1 MPLLLLLV
9 LPWLATPLAAQQP
22 DSAPGFDLTEAMI
35 PARDGV
41 KLHTTIFVPRGAQGP
56 LPFIF
61 TRTPYGI
68 AHAANTLR
76 GYYGALASD
85 GYIFVFQDIRGRY
98 ASEGQFV
105 MLRPPRE
112 RGAPN
117 AVDESTDAYDA
128 IDWLLAHVS
137 GNNGRV
143 GMLGISYPGWLTVMA
158 MLDPHPALKAAS
170 PQASPADMFLGDD
183 FHHNGAFRLSYGFE
197 YAARMETSKQ
207 QETFDFD
214 RYDTYQWY
222 LDLGPL
228 SNVNAKHL
236 HGKIPSWND
245 FVAHPNYDAFWQ
257 RQGAAPY
264 LTRVTVP
271 TLNVAG
277 WWDQEDFYGP
287 LKIYEL
293 LERYDTAHVNSLVVG
308 PWNHG
313 GWARTEGDKL
323 GDIDFGSP
331 VSRYFQD
338 SILAPWFAHFLKDR
352 GALRQPEAVTFEA
365 GANQWRSWD
374 AWPPR
379 RETTERRLYFR
390 AGGRLSFDAPTRANA
405 FDSYVSDPA
414 HPVPYRHRPIPAT
427 YSPQGSG
434 WPTWLVEDQRFVD
447 DRPDVL
453 SWETEP
459 LAKDVTIA
467 GAIVARLFVSTTGTD
482 GDWVVKLIDVYPE
495 QYPKDGK
502 LAGWEL
508 MVANDVLRGRF
519 RSSFGKPAPLTPGQ
533 VTPLTIDLH
542 SQDYRFLTGHR
553 IMVQVQSS
561 WFPLIDRNPQ
571 TFVPSIFD
579 AKASDYRKATVRV
592 YRSAQWPSSVEVH
605 VVGQD

>member
-1 MPLLLLLV
+1 MRLLLFLV
-9 LPWLATPLAAQQP
+9 LPWLAAPLAAQQP
-22 DSAPGFDLTEAMI
+22 DSAPGFDLTDVMI

-41 KLHTTIFVPRGAQGP
+41 KLHTTIFVPRDARGL
-56 LPFIF
+56 LPIIF

-68 AHAANTLR
+68 AHAGNALR
-76 GYYGALASD
+76 GYYWAFAAD
-85 GYIFVFQDIRGRY
+85 GYSFAFQDIRGRY
-98 ASEGQFV
+98 TSEGQFV
-105 MLRPPRE
+105 MLRPPRQ
-112 RGAPN
+112 RGDPKAI
-117 AVDESTDAYDA
+117 DESTDAYDT
-128 IDWLLAHVS
+128 IDWLLAHVPN
-137 GNNGRV
+137 NNGRV
-143 GMLGISYPGWLTVMA
+143 GMLGISYPGWLTLMA

-207 QETFDFD
+207 QETFEFD
-214 RYDTYQWY
+214 RYDTFQWY

-228 SNVNAKHL
+228 TNVNSKHL
-236 HGKIPSWND
+236 HGNIPTWND

-271 TLNVAG
+271 TLTVAG

-293 LERYDTAHVNSLVVG
+293 LEPHDTGHVNSLVVG

-313 GWARTEGDKL
+313 GWAGPAGDKL
-323 GDIDFGSP
+323 GAIDFGSP
-331 VSRYFQD
+331 ASRYFQD

-352 GALRQPEAVTFEA
+352 GEPRQPEAITFEA

-379 RETTERRLYFR
+379 QGTTERRLYFQP
-390 AGGRLSFDAPTRANA
+390 GGRLSFEAPTGANA

-453 SWETEP
+453 TWQTEP
-459 LAKDVTIA
+459 LTEDVTIA
-467 GAIVARLFVSTTGTD
+467 GAITAKLFVATTGTD
-482 GDWVVKLIDVYPE
+482 GDWIVKLIDVYPE
-495 QYPKDGK
+495 QYPKDPK

-508 MVANDVLRGRF
+508 MVANDVLRARF
-519 RSSFGKPAPLTPGQ
+519 RSSFVTPAPLTPNQ

-542 SQDYRFLTGHR
+542 SQDYRFLKGHR

-571 TFVPSIFD
+571 TFVPNIFE
-579 AKASDYRKATVRV
+579 ARASDYRPATVRV
-592 YRSAQWPSSVEVH
+592 YRSARWPSSIEVQ
-605 VVGQD
+605 VVKD

>member
-1 MPLLLLLV
+1 MRLLLFLV
-9 LPWLATPLAAQQP
+9 LPWLAAPLAAQQP
-22 DSAPGFDLTEAMI
+22 DSAPGFDLIEVMI

-41 KLHTTIFVPRGAQGP
+41 KLHTTILVPRDARGP
-56 LPFIF
+56 LPIIF

-68 AHAANTLR
+68 AHAGNALR
-76 GYYGALASD
+76 GYYRAFAAD
-85 GYIFVFQDIRGRY
+85 GYSFAFQDIRGRY
-98 ASEGQFV
+98 TSEGQFV
-105 MLRPPRE
+105 MLRPPRQ
-112 RGAPN
+112 RGDPKAI
-117 AVDESTDAYDA
+117 DESTDAYDT
-128 IDWLLAHVS
+128 IDWLLAHVPN
-137 GNNGRV
+137 NNGRV
-143 GMLGISYPGWLTVMA
+143 GMLGISYPGWLTLMA

-207 QETFDFD
+207 QETFEFD
-214 RYDTYQWY
+214 RYDTFQWY

-228 SNVNAKHL
+228 ANVNSKHL
-236 HGKIPSWND
+236 HGKIPTWND

-271 TLNVAG
+271 TLTVAG

-293 LERYDTAHVNSLVVG
+293 LEPHDTGHVNSLVVG

-313 GWARTEGDKL
+313 GWAGPAGDKL
-323 GDIDFGSP
+323 GAIDFGSP
-331 VSRYFQD
+331 ASRYFQD

-352 GALRQPEAVTFEA
+352 DEPRQPEAITFEA

-379 RETTERRLYFR
+379 QGTTERLYFQP
-390 AGGRLSFDAPTRANA
+390 GGRLSFEAPTGANA

-447 DRPDVL
+447 ERPDVL
-453 SWETEP
+453 TWQTEP
-459 LAKDVTIA
+459 LTEDVTIA
-467 GAIVARLFVSTTGTD
+467 GAITARLFVATTGTD
-482 GDWVVKLIDVYPE
+482 GDWIVKLIDVYPE
-495 QYPKDGK
+495 QYPKDPK

-508 MVANDVLRGRF
+508 MVANDVLRARF
-519 RSSFGKPAPLTPGQ
+519 RSSFVTPAPLTPNQ

-542 SQDYRFLTGHR
+542 SQDYRFLKGHR

-571 TFVPSIFD
+571 TFVPSIFE
-579 AKASDYRKATVRV
+579 ARASDYRPATVRV
-592 YRSAQWPSSVEVH
+592 YRSARWPSSIEVQ
-605 VVGQD
+605 VVKD